1 MSKKSLS
8 AVKAKSEELK
18 IPYENLLSA
27 FVIEEAVMA
36 FCGSD
41 EAENFRLKNNNI
53 LSLEYYRRK
62 APTRLE
68 YMVLS
73 EEELTVRNVIHRMS
87 KIFQNEKKA
96 ELWWKYRVEKEDEGI
111 CVYLSAK
118 IEELQIP
125 VFGLFGACS
134 TSGEALALAAM
145 TVAAGYGDLVL
156 AATSSH
162 FGSAEK
168 EFRFPLG
175 YANQRPLSSTWTVTG
190 SGAFLVGKKKSRV
203 RISGVTIGKIVD
215 YGLKDSQNM
224 GACMAPA
231 ACDTILQNLMDFGR
245 GEKDY
250 DRIITGDLGYVG
262 QSILFDLLR
271 KKGLD
276 IKENHM
282 DCGMTIFDQQ
292 TQHTNSGGSGCGCA
306 AITLAA
312 YIMPQLIS
320 GEWKRILFVPT
331 GALMSTVSFNEGE
344 SVPGIAHGIVLEH
357 C

>member
-125 VFGLFGACS
+125 VQ
-134 TSGEALALAAM
+134 
-145 TVAAGYGDLVL
+145 LVL
-156 AATSSH
+156 EQ
-162 FGSAEK
+162 EK
-168 EFRFPLG
+168 EEPSEPSHEELHPFLEEDRSVEYLHYPMEGILAEHFIRIMRDMELINDMGSYYILYELLSKEMNSSRKVTEQIESLAKEQKIPLKKERFDMFEG
-175 YANQRPLSSTWTVTG
+175 YQSS
-190 SGAFLVGKKKSRV
+190 SYMKKKWKS
-203 RISGVTIGKIVD
+203 
-215 YGLKDSQNM
+215 YLKKEKKKPPSFEEVMKVMIAYYRPIWDSLAEGNYYLGDWM
-224 GACMAPA
+224 PE
-231 ACDTILQNLMDFGR
+231 LMR
-245 GEKDY
+245 Y
-250 DRIITGDLGYVG
+250 
-262 QSILFDLLR
+262 
-271 KKGLD
+271 LD
-276 IKENHM
+276 
-282 DCGMTIFDQQ
+282 
-292 TQHTNSGGSGCGCA
+292 
-306 AITLAA
+306 
-312 YIMPQLIS
+312 
-320 GEWKRILFVPT
+320 
-331 GALMSTVSFNEGE
+331 
-344 SVPGIAHGIVLEH
+344 
-357 C
+357 

>member
-68 YMVLS
+68 YMILS

-87 KIFQNEKKA
+87 RIFQNEKKA

-125 VFGLFGACS
+125 VQ
-134 TSGEALALAAM
+134 
-145 TVAAGYGDLVL
+145 LVL
-156 AATSSH
+156 EQ
-162 FGSAEK
+162 EK
-168 EFRFPLG
+168 EEPSEPSHEELHPFLEEDRSVEYLHYPMEGILAEHFIRIMRDMELINDMGSYYILYELLSKEMNSSRKVTEQIESLAKEQKIPLKKERFEMFEG
-175 YANQRPLSSTWTVTG
+175 YQSS
-190 SGAFLVGKKKSRV
+190 SYMKKKWKS
-203 RISGVTIGKIVD
+203 
-215 YGLKDSQNM
+215 YLKKEKKKTPSFEEVMKVMIAYYRPIWDSLAEGNYYLGDWM
-224 GACMAPA
+224 PE
-231 ACDTILQNLMDFGR
+231 LMR
-245 GEKDY
+245 Y
-250 DRIITGDLGYVG
+250 
-262 QSILFDLLR
+262 
-271 KKGLD
+271 LD
-276 IKENHM
+276 
-282 DCGMTIFDQQ
+282 
-292 TQHTNSGGSGCGCA
+292 
-306 AITLAA
+306 
-312 YIMPQLIS
+312 
-320 GEWKRILFVPT
+320 
-331 GALMSTVSFNEGE
+331 
-344 SVPGIAHGIVLEH
+344 
-357 C
+357 

>member
-8 AVKAKSEELK
+8 VVKAKSEELK

-68 YMVLS
+68 YMILS

-125 VFGLFGACS
+125 VQ
-134 TSGEALALAAM
+134 
-145 TVAAGYGDLVL
+145 LVL
-156 AATSSH
+156 EQ
-162 FGSAEK
+162 EK
-168 EFRFPLG
+168 EEPSEPSHEELHPFLEEDRSVEYLHYPMEGILAEHFIRIMRDMELINDMGSYYILYELLSKEMNSSRKVTEQIESLAKEQKIPLKKERFDMFEG
-175 YANQRPLSSTWTVTG
+175 YQSS
-190 SGAFLVGKKKSRV
+190 SYMKKKWKS
-203 RISGVTIGKIVD
+203 
-215 YGLKDSQNM
+215 YLKKEKKKTPSFEEVMKVMIAYYRPIWDSLAEGNYYLGDWM
-224 GACMAPA
+224 PE
-231 ACDTILQNLMDFGR
+231 LMR
-245 GEKDY
+245 Y
-250 DRIITGDLGYVG
+250 
-262 QSILFDLLR
+262 
-271 KKGLD
+271 LD
-276 IKENHM
+276 
-282 DCGMTIFDQQ
+282 
-292 TQHTNSGGSGCGCA
+292 
-306 AITLAA
+306 
-312 YIMPQLIS
+312 
-320 GEWKRILFVPT
+320 
-331 GALMSTVSFNEGE
+331 
-344 SVPGIAHGIVLEH
+344 
-357 C
+357 

>member
-1 MSKKSLS
+1 MAVMSKKSLS

-125 VFGLFGACS
+125 VQ
-134 TSGEALALAAM
+134 
-145 TVAAGYGDLVL
+145 LVL
-156 AATSSH
+156 EQ
-162 FGSAEK
+162 EK
-168 EFRFPLG
+168 EEPSEPSHEELHPFLEEDRSVEYLHYPMEGILAEHFIRIMRDMELINDMGSYYILYELLSKEMNSSRKVTEQIESLAKEQKIPLKKERFDMFEG
-175 YANQRPLSSTWTVTG
+175 YQSS
-190 SGAFLVGKKKSRV
+190 SYMKKKWKS
-203 RISGVTIGKIVD
+203 
-215 YGLKDSQNM
+215 YLKREKKKTPSFEEVMKVMIAYYRPIWDSLAEGNYYLGDWM
-224 GACMAPA
+224 PE
-231 ACDTILQNLMDFGR
+231 LMR
-245 GEKDY
+245 Y
-250 DRIITGDLGYVG
+250 
-262 QSILFDLLR
+262 
-271 KKGLD
+271 LD
-276 IKENHM
+276 
-282 DCGMTIFDQQ
+282 
-292 TQHTNSGGSGCGCA
+292 
-306 AITLAA
+306 
-312 YIMPQLIS
+312 
-320 GEWKRILFVPT
+320 
-331 GALMSTVSFNEGE
+331 
-344 SVPGIAHGIVLEH
+344 
-357 C
+357 

>member
-125 VFGLFGACS
+125 VQ
-134 TSGEALALAAM
+134 
-145 TVAAGYGDLVL
+145 LVL
-156 AATSSH
+156 EQ
-162 FGSAEK
+162 EK
-168 EFRFPLG
+168 EEPSEPSHEELHPFLEEDRSVEYLHYPMGGILAEHFIRIMRDMELINDMGSYYILYELLSKEMNSSRKVTEQIESLAKEQKIPLKKERFDMFEG
-175 YANQRPLSSTWTVTG
+175 YQSS
-190 SGAFLVGKKKSRV
+190 SYMKKKWKS
-203 RISGVTIGKIVD
+203 
-215 YGLKDSQNM
+215 YLKKEKKKTPSFEEVMKVMIAYYRPIWDSLAEGNYYLGDWM
-224 GACMAPA
+224 PE
-231 ACDTILQNLMDFGR
+231 LMR
-245 GEKDY
+245 Y
-250 DRIITGDLGYVG
+250 
-262 QSILFDLLR
+262 
-271 KKGLD
+271 LD
-276 IKENHM
+276 
-282 DCGMTIFDQQ
+282 
-292 TQHTNSGGSGCGCA
+292 
-306 AITLAA
+306 
-312 YIMPQLIS
+312 
-320 GEWKRILFVPT
+320 
-331 GALMSTVSFNEGE
+331 
-344 SVPGIAHGIVLEH
+344 
-357 C
+357 

>member
-125 VFGLFGACS
+125 VQ
-134 TSGEALALAAM
+134 
-145 TVAAGYGDLVL
+145 LVL
-156 AATSSH
+156 EQ
-162 FGSAEK
+162 EK
-168 EFRFPLG
+168 EEPSEPSHEELHPFLEEDRSVEYLHYPMEGILAEHFIRIMRDMELINDMGSYYILYELLSKEMNSSRKVTEQIESLAKEQKIPLKKERFDMFEG
-175 YANQRPLSSTWTVTG
+175 YQSS
-190 SGAFLVGKKKSRV
+190 SYMKKKWKS
-203 RISGVTIGKIVD
+203 
-215 YGLKDSQNM
+215 YLKKEKKKTPFFEEVMKVMIAYYRPIWDSLAEGNYYLGDWM
-224 GACMAPA
+224 PE
-231 ACDTILQNLMDFGR
+231 LMR
-245 GEKDY
+245 Y
-250 DRIITGDLGYVG
+250 
-262 QSILFDLLR
+262 
-271 KKGLD
+271 LD
-276 IKENHM
+276 
-282 DCGMTIFDQQ
+282 
-292 TQHTNSGGSGCGCA
+292 
-306 AITLAA
+306 
-312 YIMPQLIS
+312 
-320 GEWKRILFVPT
+320 
-331 GALMSTVSFNEGE
+331 
-344 SVPGIAHGIVLEH
+344 
-357 C
+357 

>member
-1 MSKKSLS
+1 MAVMSKKSLS

-125 VFGLFGACS
+125 VQ
-134 TSGEALALAAM
+134 
-145 TVAAGYGDLVL
+145 LVL
-156 AATSSH
+156 EQ
-162 FGSAEK
+162 EK
-168 EFRFPLG
+168 EEPSEPSHEELHPFLEEERSVEYLHYPMEGILAEHFIRIMRDMELINDMGSYYILYELLSKEMNSSRKVTEQIESLAKEQKIPLKKERFDMFEG
-175 YANQRPLSSTWTVTG
+175 YQSS
-190 SGAFLVGKKKSRV
+190 SYMKKKWKS
-203 RISGVTIGKIVD
+203 
-215 YGLKDSQNM
+215 YLKKEKKKTPSFEEVMKVMIAYYRPIWDSLAEGNYYLGDWM
-224 GACMAPA
+224 PE
-231 ACDTILQNLMDFGR
+231 LMR
-245 GEKDY
+245 Y
-250 DRIITGDLGYVG
+250 
-262 QSILFDLLR
+262 
-271 KKGLD
+271 LD
-276 IKENHM
+276 
-282 DCGMTIFDQQ
+282 
-292 TQHTNSGGSGCGCA
+292 
-306 AITLAA
+306 
-312 YIMPQLIS
+312 
-320 GEWKRILFVPT
+320 
-331 GALMSTVSFNEGE
+331 
-344 SVPGIAHGIVLEH
+344 
-357 C
+357 

>member
-125 VFGLFGACS
+125 VQ
-134 TSGEALALAAM
+134 
-145 TVAAGYGDLVL
+145 LVL
-156 AATSSH
+156 EQ
-162 FGSAEK
+162 EK
-168 EFRFPLG
+168 EEPSDPSHEELHPFLEEDRSVEYLHYPMEGILAEHFIRIMRDMELINDMGSYYILYELLSKEMNSSRKVTEQIESLAKEQRIPLKKERFEMFEG
-175 YANQRPLSSTWTVTG
+175 YQNSSYM
-190 SGAFLVGKKKSRV
+190 KKKWKS
-203 RISGVTIGKIVD
+203 
-215 YGLKDSQNM
+215 YLKKEKKKTPSFEEVMKVMIAYYRPIWDSLAEGNYYLGDWM
-224 GACMAPA
+224 PE
-231 ACDTILQNLMDFGR
+231 LMR
-245 GEKDY
+245 Y
-250 DRIITGDLGYVG
+250 
-262 QSILFDLLR
+262 
-271 KKGLD
+271 LD
-276 IKENHM
+276 
-282 DCGMTIFDQQ
+282 
-292 TQHTNSGGSGCGCA
+292 
-306 AITLAA
+306 
-312 YIMPQLIS
+312 
-320 GEWKRILFVPT
+320 
-331 GALMSTVSFNEGE
+331 
-344 SVPGIAHGIVLEH
+344 
-357 C
+357 

>member
-1 MSKKSLS
+1 MAVMSKKSLS

-68 YMVLS
+68 YMILS

-125 VFGLFGACS
+125 VQ
-134 TSGEALALAAM
+134 
-145 TVAAGYGDLVL
+145 LVL
-156 AATSSH
+156 EQ
-162 FGSAEK
+162 EK
-168 EFRFPLG
+168 EEPSEPSHEELHPFLEEERSVEYLHYPMEGILAEHFIRIMRDMELINDMGSYYILYELLSKEMNSSRKVTEQIESLAKEQKIPLKKERFEMFEG
-175 YANQRPLSSTWTVTG
+175 YQNSSYM
-190 SGAFLVGKKKSRV
+190 KKKWKS
-203 RISGVTIGKIVD
+203 
-215 YGLKDSQNM
+215 YLKREKKKTPSFEEVMKVMIAYYRPIWDSLAEGNYYLGDWM
-224 GACMAPA
+224 PE
-231 ACDTILQNLMDFGR
+231 LMR
-245 GEKDY
+245 Y
-250 DRIITGDLGYVG
+250 
-262 QSILFDLLR
+262 
-271 KKGLD
+271 LD
-276 IKENHM
+276 
-282 DCGMTIFDQQ
+282 
-292 TQHTNSGGSGCGCA
+292 
-306 AITLAA
+306 
-312 YIMPQLIS
+312 
-320 GEWKRILFVPT
+320 
-331 GALMSTVSFNEGE
+331 
-344 SVPGIAHGIVLEH
+344 
-357 C
+357 